1 MESKQISG
9 LIEEM
14 LLQATRSDSCCHVFI
29 MWGAEEGV
37 RAAVL
42 TGEAA
47 QPWEEPWKKKSKHDL
62 IRDVANQVG

>member
-1 MESKQISG
+1 MGNKQISG

-42 TGEAA
+42 TGEAD
-47 QPWEEPWKKKSKHDL
+47 QPREEP
-62 IRDVANQVG
+62 